1 MSTIYRLKPKFQAL
15 LTPTMHR
22 LHRMGATPNHL
33 TVLTLL
39 ASIGVGAW
47 IFFVPNVWAWA
58 VVPGFLFFRMAL
70 NALDGLMA
78 RMYSQQSN
86 IGEILNEMGDVISDA
101 VLYYP
106 LLWTMGLG
114 QYPHWLVLFMVTIGL
129 NEMAGIMGKVIG
141 GERRYDGPMGKS
153 DRALVFGLLCLLVLV
168 FPVVLNYVFY
178 VVLVITAGMW
188 FGTYR
193 RINKSLSK

>member
-1 MSTIYRLKPKFQAL
+1 MSTIYQLKPKFQAL
-15 LTPTMHR
+15 LMPTMHR

-33 TVLTLL
+33 TVLALL
-39 ASIGVGAW
+39 ASIGVGAS

-58 VVPGFLFFRMAL
+58 VVPGFLFLRMAL

-78 RMYSQQSN
+78 RTYSQQSN
-86 IGEILNEMGDVISDA
+86 IGEIWNEMGDVISDA

-114 QYPHWLVLFMVTIGL
+114 QYPHWLVLFMVTMGL

-153 DRALVFGLLCLLVLV
+153 DRALVFGLLCLLVLF

>member
-1 MSTIYRLKPKFQAL
+1 MSTIYQLKPKFQAL

-33 TVLTLL
+33 TVLALL

-47 IFFVPNVWAWA
+47 IFFVPNVWGWA
-58 VVPGFLFFRMAL
+58 VVPGFLFIRMAL

-78 RMYSQQSN
+78 RTYSLQSKT
-86 IGEILNEMGDVISDA
+86 GEVLNEIGDVISDA

-106 LLWTMGLG
+106 LLLTMGMDR
-114 QYPHWLVLFMVTIGL
+114 YPHWLVLFMATIGL

-153 DRALVFGLLCLLVLV
+153 DRALVFGLLCL
-168 FPVVLNYVFY
+168 VVLIFPSVLEFVFY
-178 VVLVITAGMW
+178 LLLLVIIGMLY
-188 FGTYR
+188 GTYR
-193 RINKSLSK
+193 RIHKSLVQ

>member
-33 TVLTLL
+33 TVLALL

-47 IFFVPNVWAWA
+47 IFFVANVWAWA

-78 RMYSQQSN
+78 RTYSQQSN
-86 IGEILNEMGDVISDA
+86 VGEILNEMGDVISDA

-114 QYPHWLVLFMVTIGL
+114 QYPHWLVLFMVTMGL

-168 FPVVLNYVFY
+168 FPVVLNYVYY

>member
-1 MSTIYRLKPKFQAL
+1 MSTIYQLKPKFQAL
-15 LTPTMHR
+15 LMPTMHR

-33 TVLTLL
+33 TVLALL

-168 FPVVLNYVFY
+168 FPVVLNYVYY